1 MPRKTVPPRIVL
13 LLTGLALVLFLTVA
27 VILVVAA
34 VLGAMGDEVG
44 RRVLHGVALG
54 CGIPLAVDLICLLL
68 ALGVNS
74 FSETDPP
81 EAE

>member
-1 MPRKTVPPRIVL
+1 MSRKVVPPRIVL

-27 VILVVAA
+27 VVLVVAA

-44 RRVLHGVALG
+44 RRVLHWVALG
-54 CGIPLAVDLICLLL
+54 CGIPLAVDLICLVM

-74 FSETDPP
+74 LSETEPP
-81 EAE
+81 EGE